1 MTNNADD
8 EEENINDNTKIKQ
21 QIKYYE
27 GNWLND
33 KMNGFGKLSIDS
45 KIKYEGEFKDDK
57 YHGKGIEHFSHGEF
71 NGTFENGLRM
81 GYGEFTWKNIDKI
94 FKGNYLN
101 NKKNGFGKLYENKKL
116 IYEGDFRN
124 DKYNGIGKCFKD
136 GGVYKGN
143 FKNGKLCG
151 LGKFYVKKFLRYVG
165 EFENG
170 NFHGKGK
177 KYTDLLIISG
187 IFKEGELKET
197 LKEIKKVKKINQ
209 ISKEKL
215 LQNKRVRGE
224 EESLDTENE
233 EDEDDFAL
241 A

>member
-136 GGVYKGN
+136 GELYEGY
-143 FKNGKLCG
+143 FQNGKFT
-151 LGKFYVKKFLRYVG
+151 GKGKYYVRNVLKYEG
-165 EFENG
+165 EFENWEFCG
-170 NFHGKGK
+170 TGT
-177 KYTDLLIISG
+177 KYTNDYIIKG
-187 IFKEGELKET
+187 IFESGKLVNTIEKR
-197 LKEIKKVKKINQ
+197 KIADKNNQDEI
-209 ISKEKL
+209 L
-215 LQNKRVRGE
+215 LQNKRE
-224 EESLDTENE
+224 KP
-233 EDEDDFAL
+233 FQ
-241 A
+241 